1 MAHVFWKLTSEWPC
15 LCRYDDPILLWNIS
29 KTYLQVL
36 NGKTR
41 ATVLTPPPSQEV
53 CFSKL
58 FGDVSRKSITAAL
71 ILLYP
76 CQSHGRDLWMP
87 LPDYIIIAADESDV
101 ELYPQRR
108 DVFHLQLFQQV
119 LSEWLSLCRYE
130 DPILLWNIIK
140 TYLQV
145 LNGETRATVLPPP
158 PGGMYLKII
167 WFKA

>member
-41 ATVLTPPPSQEV
+41 ATVLTPPP
-53 CFSKL
+53 L
-58 FGDVSRKSITAAL
+58 PGGM
-71 ILLYP
+71 LLKIIWWRIQKIYYS
-76 CQSHGRDLWMP
+76 CTYSTLSMSVTQSHGRDLWMP

-145 LNGETRATVLPPP
+145 LNGETRATVLRPPSP
-158 PGGMYLKII
+158 QEVCILRL
-167 WFKA
+167 